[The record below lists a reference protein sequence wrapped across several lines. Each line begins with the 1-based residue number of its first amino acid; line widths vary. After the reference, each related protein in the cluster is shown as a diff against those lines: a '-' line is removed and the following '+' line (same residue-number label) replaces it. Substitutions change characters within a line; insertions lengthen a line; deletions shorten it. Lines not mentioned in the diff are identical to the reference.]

1 VIQRFGAS
9 ITWRA
14 SCPADGCCHRFCEA
28 ECEPAWDEDM
38 LGSILSL
45 RRRAAR
51 TFNPPPR
58 AVREE
63 ERTPGKNLHDLR
75 PALYLAQKMGALLG

>member
-1 VIQRFGAS
+1 MSRRRLLSPVLRS
-9 ITWRA
+9 RMRA
-14 SCPADGCCHRFCEA
+14 GL
-28 ECEPAWDEDM
+28 DEDM

-45 RRRAAR
+45 RRRGAR

-58 AVREE
+58 AAREE